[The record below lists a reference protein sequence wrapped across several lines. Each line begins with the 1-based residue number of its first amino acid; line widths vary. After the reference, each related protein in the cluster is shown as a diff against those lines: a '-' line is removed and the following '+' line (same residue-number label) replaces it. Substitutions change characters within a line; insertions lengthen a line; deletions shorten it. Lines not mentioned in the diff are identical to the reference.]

1 MFSLLRERTVRMQ
14 NIGKH
19 LTSSIINDEI
29 CTHLILFFVRINV
42 RKRTVLIQNIG
53 FDLKIVDAKFA
64 PIWYCLTQCYIA
76 KSVQNTFARLL
87 QQRSYFLMGH
97 DSFIRLPC
105 VLLSVGKICFE
116 FQYETMMRE
125 ERNRAA
131 TTMIID
137 FIFQSAQCIQM
148 EEF

>member
-1 MFSLLRERTVRMQ
+1 MQ

-64 PIWYCLTQCYIA
+64 PI
-76 KSVQNTFARLL
+76 
-87 QQRSYFLMGH
+87 
-97 DSFIRLPC
+97 
-105 VLLSVGKICFE
+105 
-116 FQYETMMRE
+116 
-125 ERNRAA
+125 
-131 TTMIID
+131 
-137 FIFQSAQCIQM
+137 
-148 EEF
+148 